1 MCSFVTVASF
11 LRDERCR
18 MPVITSLVLV
28 ALLLVEV
35 ETKWI
40 CLVLLMDSFLFV
52 CLLCLRALSTRTRP
66 FVVGP
71 CLKLHACSLK
81 HRPSVTHSFIDLT
94 FSFPFPFLLVP
105 CLRLLGHLVLVCRSI
120 GHDRRND
127 SLVSCGPRSESW
139 VLLFEHPRDPGPF
152 LPCR

>member
-1 MCSFVTVASF
+1 
-11 LRDERCR
+11 

-35 ETKWI
+35 ENK
-40 CLVLLMDSFLFV
+40 VDLFGTPDGFVSV
-52 CLLCLRALSTRTRP
+52 CVPSLSSGFEYANETFCCWPMLET
-66 FVVGP
+66 V
-71 CLKLHACSLK
+71 SLSSEAWAFSD
-81 HRPSVTHSFIDLT
+81 PFIDLT
-94 FSFPFPFLLVP
+94 FSPFPFPFLLVP

-120 GHDRRND
+120 GHDRRNV